1 MSSGHNLVDFE
12 DGELLKASGG
22 KVRSHHHPGLD
33 WVSPLAEVNEMV
45 SMANDAILV
54 GAAEQYRLGEMLMPH
69 VLTRLLHFSKIRCAG
84 LVSADHTQVGG
95 HTVRNYGEC
104 LLEMRSSRLKLI
116 HFGGDLLGMDLVE
129 GYRAAAD
136 GEESERFESLAAIS
150 SRPALLE
157 YVRRRTG
164 QISELAYV
172 LAPDGEFY
180 GAGLGFHAVGLPE
193 PGKMSAATKSEL
205 VEVLRRAQFVG
216 VRDETGA
223 DFLESEGIAVERMPC
238 ALSVLPQVCGRQ
250 LRESR
255 DREAISAMRRR
266 FPNGWI
272 TVETSEVRE
281 EDVDRLMQALREVSD
296 RENLGIVFFEAN
308 QVPGRERRS
317 GLRRWVESFPE
328 WQAAEFGSDHLWET
342 ASLLLHSRLYCGSCL
357 SSRIIC
363 MSGGVARIN
372 VPTGS
377 PAVRSYSELWEH
389 DDVPI
394 EFSPTEEWTEA
405 LLDALNVDLSILQ
418 QHSAWLHARYRESF
432 DRFCR
437 ETGIEARLVPGQVMT
452 EHQRVAEVRHHLH
465 DEWLQ
470 DPASVR
476 RFRLLNRSRRRSN
489 GERRH
494 EGAGSSKP
502 SGPVRPGSAAAG

>member
-12 DGELLKASGG
+12 DGELLKASEG

-45 SMANDAILV
+45 SMANDAILI
-54 GAAEQYRLGEMLMPH
+54 GAAEPYRLGEMLMPH

-84 LVSADHTQVGG
+84 LISSDHTAVGG
-95 HTVRNYGEC
+95 HTVLNYGEC

-116 HFGGDLLGMDLVE
+116 HFGGDLLGMDLIE
-129 GYRAAAD
+129 GYRAAA
-136 GEESERFESLAAIS
+136 GEEESERFESLAAIS
-150 SRPALLE
+150 SRSALLE

-172 LAPDGEFY
+172 LEPEGELS
-180 GAGLGFHAVGLPE
+180 GAGLGFHSVGLSDPSKLAE
-193 PGKMSAATKSEL
+193 SAKAGL
-205 VEVLRRAQFVG
+205 LRVLRRAQFVG
-216 VRDETGA
+216 VRDEIGA
-223 DFLESEGIAVERMPC
+223 DFLEKEGIAVERMPC

-255 DREAISAMRRR
+255 DREAIATMRRR

-272 TVETSEVRE
+272 AVETSEIRE
-281 EDVDRLMQALREVSD
+281 EDADRLIQALREVSE
-296 RENLGIVFFEAN
+296 RENLGLVFFEAN
-308 QVPGRERRS
+308 QIAGRERRA

-328 WQAAEFGSDHLWET
+328 WQAAEFASDHLWET

-357 SSRIIC
+357 SSRVIC

-372 VPTGS
+372 VPTGTN
-377 PAVRSYSELWEH
+377 AVVSYAELWEH
-389 DDVPI
+389 DEVPI
-394 EFSPTEEWTEA
+394 EFSPTEDWAEA
-405 LLDALNVDLSILQ
+405 LFDALAVDLSLLQ
-418 QHSAWLHARYRESF
+418 QHSTWLHGRYRESF

-437 ETGIEARLVPGQVMT
+437 ETGIEARLVPGQAMT
-452 EHQRVAEVRHHLH
+452 EHQRVAAFRHHLH

-470 DPASVR
+470 DPESTR
-476 RFRLLNRSRRRSN
+476 RFKLLNRRRTADHQAKRE
-489 GERRH
+489 GE
-494 EGAGSSKP
+494 SSALRDYK
-502 SGPVRPGSAAAG
+502 SAAG

>member
-1 MSSGHNLVDFE
+1 MSSGHNLVNFE
-12 DGELLKASGG
+12 EGESLGIPVGG
-22 KVRSHHHPGLD
+22 GRAHHHPGLD

-45 SMANDAILV
+45 SLSNDGILI

-84 LVSADHTQVGG
+84 LVSQDHTAVGG
-95 HTVRNYGEC
+95 HVVRNYGEC
-104 LLEMRSSRLKLI
+104 LLEMRSPRLKLV
-116 HFGGDLLGMDLVE
+116 HFGGDLLGVDLVD

-136 GEESERFESLAAIS
+136 AEEAERFESLAAIS
-150 SRPALLE
+150 GRPALLE
-157 YVRRRTG
+157 YVRRRSG
-164 QISELAYV
+164 QISDLAYV
-172 LAPDGEFY
+172 LAPDGEFF
-180 GAGLGFHAVGLPE
+180 GAGLGFHAVGLSDPAALSE
-193 PGKMSAATKSEL
+193 PAKEQL
-205 VEVLRRAQFVG
+205 LEVLRRAQFVG
-216 VRDETGA
+216 VRDEAGA
-223 DFLESEGIAVERMPC
+223 DFLEAEGIKVERMPC

-281 EDVDRLMQALREVSD
+281 EDVDRLIQALREVSD
-296 RENLGIVFFEAN
+296 RENLGLVFFEAN
-308 QVPGRERRS
+308 RVPGRERRA

-328 WQAAEFGSDHLWET
+328 WQAAEFASDHLWET

-372 VPTGS
+372 VPTGT
-377 PAVRSYSELWEH
+377 PAVRSYAELWEH

-394 EFSPTEEWTEA
+394 EFSPTEDWTEA
-405 LLDALNVDLSILQ
+405 LFDALAVDLSVLQ
-418 QHSAWLHARYRESF
+418 QHSTWLHSRYRESF
-432 DRFCR
+432 DRFCQG
-437 ETGIEARLVPGQVMT
+437 TGIEPRLVPGQTT
-452 EHQRVAEVRHHLH
+452 EHQRIAEVRHHLH

-470 DPASVR
+470 DPVSMR
-476 RFRLLNRSRRRSN
+476 RFRLLNGRRRSA
-489 GERRH
+489 GRGRR
-494 EGAGSSKP
+494 
-502 SGPVRPGSAAAG
+502 VSAE